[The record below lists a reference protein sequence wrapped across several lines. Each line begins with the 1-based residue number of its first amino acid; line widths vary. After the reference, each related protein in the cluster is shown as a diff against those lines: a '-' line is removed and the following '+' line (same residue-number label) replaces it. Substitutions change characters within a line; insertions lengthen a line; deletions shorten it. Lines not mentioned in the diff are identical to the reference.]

1 MFKKN
6 SWVTGFIIIS
16 IVIGIITGG
25 LVAFAQ
31 TESAQ
36 TFAMAEGGEGE
47 GERDGFVV
55 EGQGEPGEANI
66 MGVTSLVKNLVITAV
81 IVGIVAYFLP
91 WLNRTIGAVWQRFSP
106 TAPTG

>member
-6 SWVTGFIIIS
+6 SWVTGLIIIS

-25 LVAFAQ
+25 LAAFAQ

-36 TFAMAEGGEGE
+36 TFAMAESGEEKGE
-47 GERDGFVV
+47 LDGFAT
-55 EGQGEPGEANI
+55 EGQREPGEANI
-66 MGVTSLVKNLVITAV
+66 MGVTSLVKNLLITAV
-81 IVGIVAYFLP
+81 LVGIVAYFLP
-91 WLNRTIGAVWQRFSP
+91 WLNRITRPLWQRLFS